1 MQITQELWDKAVEFH
16 GHACPGLAIGFRLA
30 AEAANFLG
38 LTGRSDDEE
47 ILCIA
52 ETDACGVDAVQAL
65 LGCSLGKGNL
75 MLKLRGKNA
84 MTFLHRPTGR
94 ACRAV
99 WRQPQLDAPLNR
111 AESIRLILADAGRE
125 YCTVSAVPAPD
136 LPRAVMSRSEP
147 CARCGE
153 STAEHM
159 LRRVDG
165 QNCCL
170 DCAAAIRPGV
180 SRILP

>member
-1 MQITQELWDKAVEFH
+1 MQITQQLWDKAVEFH
-16 GHACPGLAIGFRLA
+16 GHACPGLAIGLRLA
-30 AEAANFLG
+30 AEAASFLG
-38 LTGRSDDEE
+38 LPGRSNDEE

-84 MTFLHRPTGR
+84 MTFVYRPANR

-99 WRQPQLDAPLNR
+99 WRQPELNAPLNR
-111 AESIRLILADAGRE
+111 AESIAMILSDQGRE
-125 YCTVSAVPAPD
+125 YCTVTEVSAPV
-136 LPRAVMSRSEP
+136 LPRATISKSEP
-147 CARCGE
+147 CASCGE

-159 LRRVDG
+159 LRRAG
-165 QNCCL
+165 GRNLCI
-170 DCAAAIRPGV
+170 DCAAAERPDAP
-180 SRILP
+180 RIIT

>member
-1 MQITQELWDKAVEFH
+1 MQITQELWEKAVEFH
-16 GHACPGLAIGFRLA
+16 GHACPGLAIGCRLA

-38 LTGRSDDEE
+38 LPGRSVDEE

-75 MLKLRGKNA
+75 LLKLRGKNA
-84 MTFLHRPTGR
+84 LTFLHRPTGR
-94 ACRAV
+94 ACRAI
-99 WRQPQLDAPLNR
+99 WRQPRPEEPLNR
-111 AESIRLILADAGRE
+111 EESIRLILSDAGRE
-125 YCTVSAVPAPD
+125 FCSVSEVPSPD
-136 LPRAVMSRSEP
+136 LPKAVMSPSEP

-159 LRRVDG
+159 LRRVNG
-165 QNCCL
+165 QNYCL
-170 DCAAAIRPGV
+170 DCAAASRPGV
-180 SRILP
+180 SRIIP